1 MFGGNPK
8 VKTPSQRCVIGNN
21 TIDHGKSLCHQAG
34 KEGREEEK
42 QHRLLGEN
50 VAFSN
55 ISGAQ
60 SVTLLPSGM
69 CFPAAPARRG
79 QNQSGLI
86 VRLIF
91 TVSFNRYRTH
101 MCVCVCVVCVDSKCV
116 CVCVSSIWISCQGG
130 RQKHR
135 HPSGRRNY
143 IFFFSCMHT
152 RLIWMSP
159 LCSKNVT
166 LKKKKERN
174 SKNVSSVLRLL
185 LDLPLINKCILV
197 PSHISLQPNTALQIA
212 S

>member
-1 MFGGNPK
+1 MCDWKQYHRSRKECLSPSRRRKGGK
-8 VKTPSQRCVIGNN
+8 
-21 TIDHGKSLCHQAG
+21 
-34 KEGREEEK
+34 GREEEK

-60 SVTLLPSGM
+60 SVMLLPSGM

-101 MCVCVCVVCVDSKCV
+101 VCVVCVDSQ

-135 HPSGRRNY
+135 HPSVRRNS
-143 IFFFSCMHT
+143 IFFFLYAHT
-152 RLIWMSP
+152 AYLNVSP
-159 LCSKNVT
+159 LFQKCY
-166 LKKKKERN
+166 LKKKKKKFKE
-174 SKNVSSVLRLL
+174 
-185 LDLPLINKCILV
+185 C
-197 PSHISLQPNTALQIA
+197 QQCAA
-212 S
+212 SPPRFASY

>member
-1 MFGGNPK
+1 M
-8 VKTPSQRCVIGNN
+8 IGNN
-21 TIDHGKSLCHQAG
+21 TIDHGKSVCHQAGEG

-101 MCVCVCVVCVDSKCV
+101 VCVCRLCRFSVCVFP
-116 CVCVSSIWISCQGG
+116 
-130 RQKHR
+130 
-135 HPSGRRNY
+135 PSGLAVREDARN
-143 IFFFSCMHT
+143 IDIHQCGGITSFFSCTHT
-152 RLIWMSP
+152 WLI
-159 LCSKNVT
+159 
-166 LKKKKERN
+166 
-174 SKNVSSVLRLL
+174 
-185 LDLPLINKCILV
+185 
-197 PSHISLQPNTALQIA
+197 
-212 S
+212 